1 MHYVSQL
8 SSGLVPVATC
18 YMLFVAL
25 ALRLVMDVEIRP
37 VTSDTWDDLEL
48 LFERRGGPRHCYCM
62 VNREMEP
69 RYSRA
74 DSPAKKAALRE
85 YVERGV
91 PVGMLAYVDGA
102 AVGWCSVAPL
112 SSHVRLR
119 TRDCEIEDAPE
130 DVVWSISC
138 FYIRTGARRSGLS
151 TRLISAAIEYAAANG
166 ATVIEAYPVAPDS
179 PSWRYMGYVQ
189 TFERLGFQQV
199 GMSGKRRHVM
209 QLLV

>member
-1 MHYVSQL
+1 
-8 SSGLVPVATC
+8 
-18 YMLFVAL
+18 
-25 ALRLVMDVEIRP
+25 MDVEFRP
-37 VTSDTWDDLEL
+37 VTVDTWGDLEA

-74 DSPAKKAALRE
+74 DSPAKKAGLRE
-85 YVERGV
+85 YVERSV
-91 PVGMLAYVDGA
+91 PVGVLAYIDGV

-119 TRDCEIEDAPE
+119 TRDCEVQDVPG

-138 FYIRTGARRSGLS
+138 FYILTDVRRSGLVK
-151 TRLISAAIEYAAANG
+151 RLVTAAIEYGTAHG
-166 ATVIEAYPVAPDS
+166 ATVIEAYPVLPDS
-179 PSWRYMGYVQ
+179 PSWRYMGFVS
-189 TFERLGFQQV
+189 TFEGLGFRHV

-209 QLLV
+209 QLRV

>member
-1 MHYVSQL
+1 
-8 SSGLVPVATC
+8 
-18 YMLFVAL
+18 
-25 ALRLVMDVEIRP
+25 MDVEIRP
-37 VTSDTWDDLEL
+37 VTSATWDDLEL

-102 AVGWCSVAPL
+102 TVGWCSVAPL

-119 TRDCEIEDAPE
+119 TRDCEVEDAPE
-130 DVVWSISC
+130 DVIWSISC
-138 FYIRTGARRSGLS
+138 FYIRTGVRRSGLS

-189 TFERLGFQQV
+189 TFERLGFQHV

-209 QLLV
+209 QLRV